1 MTPQELQ
8 ALRRRTAAIIRIL
21 VEQFEHVEMRPEHDS
36 PRFTESLVAT
46 ILSQNT
52 TDANSNRAYQA
63 LRSRYSTW
71 RSVARAPHENLV
83 ETIRVAGL
91 AEAKAR
97 TIRTALET
105 IYRETGGYDP
115 DEFTENDE
123 QLLARLTSIPG
134 VGLKTAACVLMF
146 SLNRDVCA
154 VDTHVHR
161 VVNRLGLVSTSTP
174 DKTFRALAPL
184 LPAGRAR
191 EAHVAMILFGRQ
203 ICKAQRPHCYECP
216 VFALCEWPERHRF
229 ALEMRPGAA
238 PASGNL
244 LLLEVIRGGAEVAS
258 RKSKA
263 RGGKV
268 EESKSRK
275 SR

>member
-1 MTPQELQ
+1 MVSQDLS
-8 ALRRRTAAIIRIL
+8 ALRRRTAIIVRTL
-21 VEQFEHVEMRPEHDS
+21 VEQFDHVEMEDEDR

-52 TDANSNRAYQA
+52 TDANSNRAYAA
-63 LRSRYSTW
+63 LRARYRTW
-71 RSVARAPHENLV
+71 RSVARAPHSALV

-105 IYRETGGYDP
+105 IHRETGGYDP
-115 DEFTENDE
+115 DEFTEGDE
-123 QLLARLTSIPG
+123 ELLARLTSIPG

-146 SLNRDVCA
+146 ALGRDVCA

-161 VVNRLGLVSTSTP
+161 IANRLGLVQTSTP
-174 DKTFRALAPL
+174 DRTFRALAPL
-184 LPAGRAR
+184 LPPGHAR
-191 EAHVAMILFGRQ
+191 RAHVAMILFGRQ
-203 ICKAQRPHCYECP
+203 ICKAQRPHCFECP
-216 VFALCEWPERHRF
+216 VFTLCEWPERHRF

-244 LLLEVIRGGAEVAS
+244 LLLEVIRGGAEAAAGTR
-258 RKSKA
+258 RKRTK
-263 RGGKV
+263 
-268 EESKSRK
+268 
-275 SR
+275 

>member
-1 MTPQELQ
+1 MVQQELS
-8 ALRRRTAAIIRIL
+8 ALRRRTAAIVSVL

-52 TDANSNRAYQA
+52 TDANSNRAYQS
-63 LRSRYSTW
+63 LRARYRTW
-71 RSVARAPHENLV
+71 HAVARAPHDKLV

-97 TIRTALET
+97 TIRTALQT
-105 IYRETGGYDP
+105 IHAATGGYDP
-115 DEFTENDE
+115 EGFDEGDE
-123 QLLARLTSIPG
+123 ELLARLTAIPG

-146 SLNRDVCA
+146 SLGRDVCA

-161 VVNRLGLVSTSTP
+161 IANRLGLVETSTP
-174 DKTFRALAPL
+174 DRTFRALAPL
-184 LPAGRAR
+184 LPPGRAR

-203 ICKAQRPHCYECP
+203 ICKAQRPHCFECP
-216 VFALCEWPERHRF
+216 VFTLCTWPERHRF
-229 ALEMRPGAA
+229 ALEMRPGPA

-244 LLLEVIRGGAEVAS
+244 LLLEVIRGGAEAARTPRE
-258 RKSKA
+258 RKK
-263 RGGKV
+263 
-268 EESKSRK
+268 E
-275 SR
+275 